1 MKKNLFWISICL
13 VGIVGLSGC
22 AGNNAAQT
30 EETGAE
36 SRNSMDMSTLLD
48 ECEDMKIHWE
58 SDSIDVDGNGITD
71 CAVLGTIMEGDEYTN
86 ILRVMLDDG
95 RSADLEFQ
103 GVTGGREDFI
113 TVRTDKL
120 HYADKDSI
128 VVQFTESTS
137 NYGSSD
143 IHILSVNANPDE
155 VEIIEE
161 ATILDDTINSKFY
174 SVYEKTVVAGEMTD
188 ISMTPEDELIQYVK
202 KLGVKAVAISGYN
215 SEKTQYLY
223 WNGEKWE
230 LSE

>member
-1 MKKNLFWISICL
+1 MKRNLFWISICL
-13 VGIVGLSGC
+13 VEIVGLSGC

-48 ECEDMKIHWE
+48 ESEDMKIHWE

-128 VVQFTESTS
+128 VAQFTESTS

-174 SVYEKTVVAGEMTD
+174 SVYEKTVVAGEMTV

-202 KLGVKAVAISGYN
+202 KLGAKAVAISGYN